1 MTQPPPEDPPP
12 DDPSRPA
19 PPAEASL
26 FDDLTEPLRLHVH
39 VNEPWDFER
48 ENGVTSM
55 VGWTVD
61 HLDPENVEWEVA
73 LEQSFLLHEEPFD
86 RVLVSPR
93 YVGEG
98 LSRVVEDFVTAS
110 IRIALLLDNEESGE
124 SEWHYVMT
132 GTLAHQRDEKKA

>member
-1 MTQPPPEDPPP
+1 MSEPPPEEPPP
-12 DDPSRPA
+12 PG
-19 PPAEASL
+19 
-26 FDDLTEPLRLHVH
+26 DDLFESLPEPLRLHVH

-55 VGWTVD
+55 VGWTTD
-61 HLDPENVEWEVA
+61 HLDPENVDWEVA

-93 YVGEG
+93 YVGEVLG
-98 LSRVVEDFVTAS
+98 RVVEDFVTAS
-110 IRIALLLDNEESGE
+110 IRIGLLMDNEDGTD